1 MTNAV
6 SHALELRAGKGFH
19 VIILGGELKAAT
31 EAIVGNEACMSL
43 QKFNFTKCFMG
54 TNGAGPAVGFT
65 TPEINEAKI
74 KECAMTHSLKSYV
87 LCDSTK
93 FHQVNP
99 IRFGTFESAQIIT
112 EKLPDVVLKRYTNII
127 VVS

>member
-1 MTNAV
+1 
-6 SHALELRAGKGFH
+6 
-19 VIILGGELKAAT
+19 
-31 EAIVGNEACMSL
+31 
-43 QKFNFTKCFMG
+43 MG
-54 TNGAGPAVGFT
+54 TNGASPAVGFT

-112 EKLPDVVLKRYTNII
+112 EKTSGCGIKTLYEHYCGVVRYVT
-127 VVS
+127 